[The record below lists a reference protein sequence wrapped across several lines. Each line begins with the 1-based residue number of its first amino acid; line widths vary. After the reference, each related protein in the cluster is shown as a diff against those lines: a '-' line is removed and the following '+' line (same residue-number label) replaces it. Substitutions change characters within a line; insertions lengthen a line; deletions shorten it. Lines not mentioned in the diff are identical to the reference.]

1 MARAFRDILDN
12 GPRISGRDGEA
23 IGRYSYFLR
32 QCVQAMV
39 STQCLGVL
47 NDERDNHKMLKKLP
61 GWLITRWGRIAAN
74 WREQHHTYP
83 PVYEFTKFVEK
94 EATIACDPITSL
106 QSLSIANHLILQETS
121 GRGTS
126 SIETA

>member
-12 GPRISGRDGEA
+12 WPRISGRDGEA
-23 IGRYSYFLR
+23 IGRYSDFLR
-32 QCVQAMV
+32 QGVQAMV

-47 NDERDNHKMLKKLP
+47 NDERENHKMLKKFP
-61 GWLITRWGRIAAN
+61 EWLITRWGRIAAN

-83 PVYEFTKFVEK
+83 PVYEFAKFVEK